1 MNDFKEYGFNTSV
14 ERVFK
19 AEGGY
24 VNNPEDKGG
33 ETNYGITVAV
43 ARAYGY
49 TGSMKTLPKETAKA
63 IYKKNFWDKLRCDDI
78 SEIHPLLSD
87 HLFDF
92 GVNAGTGRA
101 VKHLQRALN
110 LLNTRQVDY
119 ADIDMD
125 GAMGNG
131 TLRSLK
137 SFANKRG
144 QEGLNNL
151 VVTLVS
157 LQLAFYMDLSEKNQS
172 QEVFTNGWVN
182 RAARK
187 LRSYVIAIDGHA

>member
-1 MNDFKEYGFNTSV
+1 MNNYNNYNFDVSV

-24 VNNPEDKGG
+24 TNIGEDNGG
-33 ETNYGITVAV
+33 ETNFGITIAV

-63 IYKKNFWDKLRCDDI
+63 IYKKNFWDKLRCDEV
-78 SEIHPLLSD
+78 SEIHPLLAD
-87 HLFDF
+87 HLFDY

-101 VKHLQRALN
+101 IKQLQRALN

-119 ADIDMD
+119 ADIAED

-137 SFANKRG
+137 AFANKRG
-144 QEGLNNL
+144 QDGLNNL
-151 VVTLVS
+151 VITLVS